1 MRPSVRHRA
10 RYNVSALPGSI
21 QSRGDRL
28 VGRVKRDA
36 TDTPVPQKIL
46 DASMKVFGAMGYES
60 ASMKAIA
67 TEAGVT
73 PAALYYH
80 YKDKQELLAE
90 GLKTLAQGVLD
101 AVEATP
107 QEIARDPI
115 RALERFVQQYIT
127 YQLTVIRET
136 APMYS
141 SLVHGVNRK
150 RGGLTAKQV
159 KSLRQIEHR
168 HLDLLKAILDTG
180 KAQGHFKFESTT
192 VTAFAII
199 GMCEHTLSWVNPTG
213 KLRVEDIARSFSRLA
228 LRLVSG
234 H

>member
-1 MRPSVRHRA
+1 M
-10 RYNVSALPGSI
+10 
-21 QSRGDRL
+21 
-28 VGRVKRDA
+28 GRVKREA

-46 DASMKVFGAMGYES
+46 DASMKVFGAVGYES

-67 TEAGVT
+67 AEAGVT

-101 AVEATP
+101 AVDATP
-107 QEIARDPI
+107 QEIERDPR

-127 YQLTVIRET
+127 YQLNVIRET

-150 RGGLTAKQV
+150 RGALTVKQV

-168 HLDLLKAILDTG
+168 HLDLLKTILDTG
-180 KAQGHFKFESTT
+180 KAQGHFRFESTT
-192 VTAFAII
+192 ITAFAII

-213 KLRVEDIARSFSRLA
+213 KLRVEDIARSFSKLS
-228 LRLVSG
+228 LRLVSAD
-234 H
+234 